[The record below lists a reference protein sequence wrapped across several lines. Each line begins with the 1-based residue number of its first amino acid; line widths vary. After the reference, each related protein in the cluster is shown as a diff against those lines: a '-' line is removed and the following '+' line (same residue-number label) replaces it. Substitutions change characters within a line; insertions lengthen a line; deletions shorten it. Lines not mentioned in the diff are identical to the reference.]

1 MSSPLEKKEK
11 TFQMPHV
18 YVVILILMLFVSALT
33 YVVPAGNF
41 ARVQDPSTGMTVVD
55 PDSFTYVDRT
65 PVMPLTFFTSIF
77 NGFVQ
82 SANVIGAVLLISG
95 AIQVLQATGTFS
107 AGIQRMMKG
116 AKGKELTI
124 VIIFFTIFTFMGV
137 IGYLDGL
144 YPFYPIIISIMMSIG
159 YDRMVGTA
167 LIMLSTAVG
176 FTSGLVNIYTVG
188 ISQQIVGLPLFS
200 GIGFRAL
207 GLVVFFLIA
216 LFFLVRYCLKIKK
229 DPATSIMGGNYLQ
242 EQTAPMEFEEGLIF
256 EWKRIFTLV
265 LFVTVISFSAFCS
278 VNRGWGLPEITG
290 MYFPLVIIAVILFRM
305 KSGDACREFIKGMSA
320 VVGPALVIGLARA
333 VSILL
338 TSGNIFDTFI
348 KVMADLLQGRSPI
361 ITLFIIY
368 LFVTIFNFFVASGSG
383 KAVMMMPILSPLGQL
398 LGINQQVMVLAYQY
412 GDGLTNTFWPTSS
425 LVQLSLCGMDYGR
438 WFKFAWRPYLT
449 MIAAA
454 FGLIVI
460 ANAIGYGPF

>member
-1 MSSPLEKKEK
+1 
-11 TFQMPHV
+11 MPHV
-18 YVVILILMLFVSALT
+18 YVVILILMLFVSTLT
-33 YVVPAGNF
+33 YIVPAGNF
-41 ARVQDPSTGMTVVD
+41 ARVQDPATGMTVVD

-65 PVMPLTFFTSIF
+65 PVMPLTFFTSVF
-77 NGFVQ
+77 HGFVQ

-207 GLVVFFLIA
+207 GLVVFFIIA
-216 LFFLVRYCLKIKK
+216 LFFLVCYCLRIKK
-229 DPATSIMGGNYLQ
+229 DPAKSIMGGNYLQ
-242 EQTAPMEFEEGLIF
+242 EQTVPMEFEAGLDF
-256 EWKRIFTLV
+256 EWKRILTLI
-265 LFVTVISFSAFCS
+265 LFVVVIGFSAFCS
-278 VNRGWGLPEITG
+278 VNRGWGLPEITA
-290 MYFPLVIIAVILFRM
+290 MYFPLVITAVILFRM
-305 KSGDACREFIKGMSA
+305 KSEYACKEFIKGMAA
-320 VVGPALVIGLARA
+320 VVGPALVIGLSRA

-348 KVMADLLQGRSPI
+348 RVMADLLQGKSPI

-368 LFVTIFNFFVASGSG
+368 LFVTIFNFFVSSGSG

-438 WFKFAWRPYLT
+438 WFKFAWKPYLT
-449 MIAAA
+449 MIVAA